1 MEPMSEFVIRR
12 VMWTQDK
19 RMTFWDSARKEN
31 ALEILVDAPNGK
43 QVYAYVFYAGI
54 GKGDHYIWTLWT
66 YSGYLFPGSAFAEWA
81 WVKDRPDELSS
92 ALNLWLSWL
101 EDEYASKYH

>member
-1 MEPMSEFVIRR
+1 MSEFVIRR

-19 RMTFWDSARKEN
+19 RMAFWDSARTEN

-43 QVYAYVFYAGI
+43 QVYAYAFYAGT
-54 GKGDHYIWTLWT
+54 GTNGYHFWTLWT

-81 WVKDRPDELSS
+81 WVKDRPEELSS
-92 ALNLWLSWL
+92 DLDLWLSWL